1 MSEDTREAF
10 NENLPSGV
18 VASLSKVA
26 TPDGFL
32 TFERFCA
39 GVKIALLRQE
49 AAARKSKFDDSSV
62 TLDAS
67 SGISGR
73 HSVIGGQ
80 HDYENVGS
88 CDSSV
93 SFVPELFFPNLSLLR
108 FCLTD
113 GEARIIFIYEF
124 S

>member
-80 HDYENVGS
+80 HDYENVG
-88 CDSSV
+88 
-93 SFVPELFFPNLSLLR
+93 
-108 FCLTD
+108 TT
-113 GEARIIFIYEF
+113 RIINMIIQTQVSKLARKQVCLPEAC
-124 S
+124 